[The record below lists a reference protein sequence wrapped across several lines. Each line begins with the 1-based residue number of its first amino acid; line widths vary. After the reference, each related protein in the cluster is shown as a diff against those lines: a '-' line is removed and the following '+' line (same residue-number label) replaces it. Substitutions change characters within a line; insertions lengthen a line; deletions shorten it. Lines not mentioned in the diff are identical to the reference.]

1 MGPFQTTGFNSSK
14 LFNNTLVQ
22 NEHISKFVS
31 LLIWQV
37 IDGRSKKHK
46 LLKKVF
52 CVILYLLL
60 YHIFLA
66 VLCLITCKI
75 WFSLLIQLTQMI
87 GL

>member
-1 MGPFQTTGFNSSK
+1 MGPFKTTGFNSSK

-52 CVILYLLL
+52 FLCNIILTVVPYIFSCIVSYYL
-60 YHIFLA
+60 
-66 VLCLITCKI
+66 
-75 WFSLLIQLTQMI
+75 
-87 GL
+87 